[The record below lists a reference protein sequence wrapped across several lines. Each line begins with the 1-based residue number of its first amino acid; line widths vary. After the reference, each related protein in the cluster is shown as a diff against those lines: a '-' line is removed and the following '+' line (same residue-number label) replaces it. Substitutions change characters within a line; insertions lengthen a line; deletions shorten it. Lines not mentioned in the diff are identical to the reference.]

1 MALRV
6 LAVDDSPTIL
16 NMLGMML
23 RQQGYETLTAKDGLE
38 ALRKLQSQTVDLVI
52 TDVNM
57 PNMDGFSLI
66 TAIRANPVWGGIP
79 IIVLSTEASPRDHQ
93 VGLRR
98 GADLYVTKPVKPSD
112 LVAMVRSLLP

>member
-6 LAVDDSPTIL
+6 LAVDDSPTML

-38 ALRKLQSQTVDLVI
+38 ALQRLQNQPVDLVI

-57 PNMDGFSLI
+57 PNMDGFALI
-66 TAIRANPVWGGIP
+66 TAIRANPSWSGMP
-79 IIVLSTEASPRDHQ
+79 IIVLSTEAAPQDHRA
-93 VGLRR
+93 GLRR
-98 GADLYVTKPVKPSD
+98 GADLYVTKPVKPAD
-112 LVAMVRSLLP
+112 LMAMVRSLLP